1 MADIGVSRSGVLR
14 KLVGKPRIWV
24 GVVWCS
30 IGVAWIL
37 LAVLGEPTPSR
48 IVLGAIWLLL
58 GIVQGVVAL
67 LDRKNGRGFYQ
78 TAAAVDAGEP
88 H

>member
-24 GVVWCS
+24 GAVWCS
-30 IGVAWIL
+30 IGLAWIL
-37 LAVLGEPTPSR
+37 LAVLSEPTPSR

-58 GIVQGVVAL
+58 GILQGIVAL

-78 TAAAVDAGEP
+78 TAAADETREP

>member
-1 MADIGVSRSGVLR
+1 MVEIGVSSSGLVR
-14 KLVGKPRIWV
+14 KFVGKPRIWV
-24 GVVWCS
+24 GAVWCS
-30 IGVAWIL
+30 IGLAWIL
-37 LAVLGEPTPSR
+37 LAVWGEPTPSR

-58 GIVQGVVAL
+58 GILQVVVAL

-78 TAAAVDAGEP
+78 TGAVDETGEQ